1 MNLKSK
7 TSKHLA
13 LAWAWLHWLQVP
25 LNHYFHLFLFSF
37 CLCTYSKVN
46 LFSLF
51 LWLRRLNIIIHAIII
66 LKRSLTD
73 LMTEIFLET
82 LEKTQ
87 VVVKWCWSVLVCTS
101 QSNWWQR
108 MRLGKASGGEKV
120 TEMLSGLKSLATA
133 KNQVREGD
141 HIYLLKK
148 NKKHTACHTQKM
160 IVSRAQCA
168 LLHFRKQNKRS
179 RWLIYINNAVW
190 WKIKS
195 NIDF

>member
-13 LAWAWLHWLQVP
+13 LAWAWLCWLQVP
-25 LNHYFHLFLFSF
+25 LNHYFNLFLFSF
-37 CLCTYSKVN
+37 CLFTYSKVN

-51 LWLRRLNIIIHAIII
+51 LWLRRLNIIIHATII

-73 LMTEIFLET
+73 LMTEMFLET

-120 TEMLSGLKSLATA
+120 TEKLSGLKRLATA

-148 NKKHTACHTQKM
+148 TKSTQPVIHKRWSLAGHSVLYFTSENKTRG
-160 IVSRAQCA
+160 VGGWFA
-168 LLHFRKQNKRS
+168 LTMQSDGK
-179 RWLIYINNAVW
+179 
-190 WKIKS
+190 
-195 NIDF
+195 